1 MPHRRSSDVADGV
14 WLISEE
20 TIYPGNHLSINSDLD
35 KTLSFGSPHC
45 YCGPGWD
52 YLPNPNPQEGV
63 TSQCIHGKIRRSP
76 ECLHRL
82 PRCGQDLVWTEQDHG
97 GKL

>member
-1 MPHRRSSDVADGV
+1 MILTKRSALARLTVTAVRAG
-14 WLISEE
+14 I
-20 TIYPGNHLSINSDLD
+20 TCPI
-35 KTLSFGSPHC
+35 
-45 YCGPGWD
+45 
-52 YLPNPNPQEGV
+52 PNPQEGV
-63 TSQCIHGKIRRSP
+63 TSLRIHGKIRRSP